1 VIPFAALVLVAQMAT
16 PPAQADAV
24 RIAPPIAFAPPPDA
38 AVIENSGSTN
48 FAGYRIAVSPNGS
61 ALYAAPG
68 GVRRGRV
75 TPATARWLFRT
86 LRENAPLS
94 ALGGTSCMKS
104 VSFGTSTTIAWH
116 GERSADLSCG
126 GSPGTVEL
134 TRTIG
139 VIEKQL
145 DVVPAPG
152 NRRYKQ

>member
-1 VIPFAALVLVAQMAT
+1 MISFAALVLVAQLAT

-75 TPATARWLFRT
+75 PLATARWLFRK
-86 LRENAPLS
+86 LREDAPLS
-94 ALGGTSCMKS
+94 ALGGTGCMKS
-104 VSFGTSTTIAWH
+104 VSFGTSTTIAWQ
-116 GERSADLSCG
+116 GERSGDLSCG
-126 GSPGTVEL
+126 SSPAAVEL
-134 TRTIG
+134 NRTIG
-139 VIEKQL
+139 VIQTQL
-145 DVVPAPG
+145 GVVPAPN